1 MACKPQR
8 VADRWVKASAQYVYH
23 VTLVR
28 NLESIQHGGIRP
40 STKSNFSSAY
50 DSHSKG
56 RVFLSSWSVV
66 DHWYDKI
73 FNVAEQQTDWT
84 SESDFGYVPVVLR
97 VDAEGLLEMMEDEV
111 GNSETGDRDSW
122 YVDSTVPTD
131 IIDVWDGDSWVSIEG
146 ADEYEIRSVAFNN
159 AVMEGDSPD
168 DIYYYPERGSLMPP
182 RG

>member
-8 VADRWVKASAQYVYH
+8 VAARWVKANAQYVYH
-23 VTLVR
+23 VTLIR
-28 NLESIQHGGIRP
+28 NLESIQRGGLRP
-40 STKSNFSSAY
+40 STKSNFTSAY
-50 DSHSKG
+50 DNYSKG

-73 FNVAEQQTDWT
+73 FNVADHQTDWT

-97 VDAEGLLEMMEDEV
+97 VDTEGLLEMMEDEV

-122 YVDSTVPTD
+122 YVDSTIPTD

-146 ADEYEIRSVAFNN
+146 ADEYEIRSTAF
-159 AVMEGDSPD
+159 AAAEVEGEPD
-168 DIYYYPERGSLMPP
+168 EEYYHPSREVLFPHRG
-182 RG
+182 